1 MSEIIYCSL
10 DVFNC
15 VVYVELHF
23 LFILILVNHYN
34 CHFLCGIYSRS
45 CSLQE
50 PGGRIAVTKN
60 GFRKMGVISMQSF
73 VAVST

>member
-34 CHFLCGIYSRS
+34 CHFSCGIYSRS

-50 PGGRIAVTKN
+50 PRGRIAADEEWLSKN
-60 GFRKMGVISMQSF
+60 GGNIHAVICSG
-73 VAVST
+73 